1 MLAEK
6 VAELK
11 PFSFQILSG
20 LLLTIIFILTFSHT
34 SFTCQVHPTHGD
46 TKQCSEFPDT
56 IYLTEDNTCKGTVFY
71 IQASNKNGS
80 MAINCPWAT
89 GTKLMATI
97 GILGAVGYLVITI
110 LHRLE
115 KIETTRYFIRLIGLV
130 SLIVLGFA
138 GLFMLSDIGGGG
150 TTCKDFKE
158 GFKNNDYNPTCSNMA
173 FGFTLFLTL
182 GAIVLLAIHVF
193 KRGSKDNTDLYLKDG
208 DHRSY
213 FINE

>member
-11 PFSFQILSG
+11 PFSFQILSAIF
-20 LLLTIIFILTFSHT
+20 LTIILILTYSHT
-34 SFTCQVHPTHGD
+34 SYTCEIHPAHGD

-56 IYLTEDNTCKGTVFY
+56 IYLTEDKTCKGTVFY
-71 IQASNKNGS
+71 IQAHDKNGS
-80 MAINCPWAT
+80 MTINCPWAT
-89 GTKLMATI
+89 GTKLMVTI

-110 LHRLE
+110 LHSLE
-115 KIETTRYFIRLIGLV
+115 KIETTRYFRRLIGLV
-130 SLIVLGFA
+130 SLVVLGLA

-150 TTCKDFKE
+150 TACKDFKE
-158 GFKNNDYNPTCSNMA
+158 GFKSNDYNPTCSNLA

-182 GAIVLLAIHVF
+182 GAIILLAIHVF
-193 KRGSKDNTDLYLKDG
+193 KRGSKDSTDLFLKGG